1 MTSKNCKHYRA
12 QQSNMKYKVQ
22 RESGTVAFSLW
33 FKSSIHSITCS
44 DWSVRT
50 VSINSWLDNQRHLFM
65 PDVIDKWT
73 PQRLYIDVNIGGNT
87 FQVMNVKAKLFQ
99 RVWRFMLMLIDCF
112 VFLFIRH
119 CTKLKPPCAFPNQ
132 VHFEYQNPNF
142 TAWAFCFSVLIEI
155 RGPWEFSILTPY
167 QGGQY
172 EQGSVVLMRN
182 QRWVGVCDIFYSA
195 QA

>member
-1 MTSKNCKHYRA
+1 M
-12 QQSNMKYKVQ
+12 
-22 RESGTVAFSLW
+22 FWL
-33 FKSSIHSITCS
+33 
-44 DWSVRT
+44 VRQA
-50 VSINSWLDNQRHLFM
+50 VSINSWLDNERHLFM

-142 TAWAFCFSVLIEI
+142 TAWAFCFC
-155 RGPWEFSILTPY
+155 RTDWDPWSL
-167 QGGQY
+167 
-172 EQGSVVLMRN
+172 R
-182 QRWVGVCDIFYSA
+182 IFDSHTLSRRPIWTRKCCADEKPALGRCLRHFLLGLGLRA
-195 QA
+195 QV